1 MVRGGNRGKVNVIRG
16 KTRSMVEGVPEWE
29 KCVGSVITWQ
39 RGAYMFRPNFEYML
53 VLSNYTFKVKKM
65 LKPY

>member
-1 MVRGGNRGKVNVIRG
+1 MEGM

-39 RGAYMFRPNFEYML
+39 RE
-53 VLSNYTFKVKKM
+53 
-65 LKPY
+65 